1 MHLVTFWKDKIYGM
15 AQNEVVFFDLIDENF
30 SLTTSI
36 GTTCIVLMLNDSSF
50 IFKKKSLK
58 ADGFYPYIMVVI
70 IMRLFINMMKSTK

>member
-30 SLTTSI
+30 S
-36 GTTCIVLMLNDSSF
+36 CIVLMLNDSSF

-58 ADGFYPYIMVVI
+58 ADGFYPYILYV
-70 IMRLFINMMKSTK
+70 

>member
-36 GTTCIVLMLNDSSF
+36 GTTCIVLMLNDSGF
-50 IFKKKSLK
+50 IFKKNL
-58 ADGFYPYIMVVI
+58 
-70 IMRLFINMMKSTK
+70 